1 MRRGEITGNFFDI
14 TKADIGMPFRSVT
27 VSKKNE
33 RRNISVM
40 DDVLDPD
47 IQQESSTSFE
57 YYDPS
62 STSFARDATAQIS
75 VSRDTIDPRLEFDRE
90 RINYNQSK
98 KSGMDGRRINDI
110 DMDTNMR
117 NPKLRQRQTDRFSDG
132 SLQNISS
139 YNTDYINNISF
150 NIYNEIARKT
160 CVNFCTFPIGIM
172 ATLVENDQNIKKI
185 MSIINTNE
193 IFHQLRIQHANQ
205 IITSRASIIL
215 NIQPSKVTSVFS
227 HYEDNE
233 NHIVEIPMNN
243 PSFAVGFLCNKNGNE
258 ICFTQK
264 LFSEYVM
271 NLKRSSVNVYCPSFK
286 ITNKLGLN
294 HILSS
299 MGYINNNDI
308 AYAQTIYF
316 ESQNNIY
323 IRKTSIRDP
332 VDLSDNFIFYIRYIP
347 NNIVL
352 FIGRHGEL

>member
-1 MRRGEITGNFFDI
+1 MRRGEITGHFFDI
-14 TKADIGMPFRSVT
+14 TKEDVGMPFRSVT
-27 VSKKNE
+27 VSKKSE
-33 RRNISVM
+33 RKNISVM
-40 DDVLDPD
+40 DDILDAD
-47 IQQESSTSFE
+47 TQQESTTPFE

-75 VSRDTIDPRLEFDRE
+75 VNRDTIDPRLELDRE
-90 RINYNQSK
+90 RIKYNPTR
-98 KSGMDGRRINDI
+98 GGINGRRINEI

-172 ATLVENDQNIKKI
+172 ATFVENDQNIKKI
-185 MSIINTNE
+185 MTIINTNE
-193 IFHQLRIQHANQ
+193 MFHQLKIHHVERMIS
-205 IITSRASIIL
+205 SRASIIL
-215 NIQPSKVTSVFS
+215 NIQPSKITSVFS

-233 NHIVEIPMNN
+233 NHIVEIPMND
-243 PSFAVGFLCNKNGNE
+243 PSFAVGFLCNKNGND

-271 NLKRSSVNVYCPSFK
+271 NLKRSNVNVYCPAFK

-294 HILSS
+294 RILST
-299 MGYINNNDI
+299 MGYINNNDVT
-308 AYAQTIYF
+308 YTQTIYF

-323 IRKTSIRDP
+323 IKKTSIREP
-332 VDLSDNFIFYIRYIP
+332 IDLSDNFIFYIRYVP